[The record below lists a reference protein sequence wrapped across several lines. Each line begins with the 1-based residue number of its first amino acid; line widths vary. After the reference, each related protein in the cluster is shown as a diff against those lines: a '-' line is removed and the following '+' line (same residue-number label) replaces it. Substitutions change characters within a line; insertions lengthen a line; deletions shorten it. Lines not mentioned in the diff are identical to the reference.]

1 MTDNRK
7 YDAKLVEAIR
17 AKEHFAQRDGLQM
30 LMKPIPDDSRE
41 HVLDPR
47 VRATVERKRKMFAD
61 RAQKRFGAFSLADER
76 YRPDKVTYD
85 LTSEPILQNEQLI
98 DVNSTHKIDVFTY
111 CRSER
116 QTSRAAIV
124 FLHGGGYTAGNERIY
139 HNQMLFLAEKSNAVV
154 VFPEYRL
161 APECPFPGA
170 IEDCYATVEWLAN
183 NAEEI
188 GIDSS
193 KIMVG
198 GDSAGGS
205 LTLSCLLEDQER
217 AHVISRA
224 YLLFPGTDVSD
235 YRSAGLYDWS
245 WDYYPIDE
253 EERDLAQNRINR
265 IKKTS
270 DNPYGGPTNLWI
282 QGKTTL
288 DDPLVS
294 PVYAS
299 DDQLRKF
306 PPITVAVSEY
316 DFLRIAA
323 EYLARRLVKLGR
335 PVRPV
340 MYCGCDHG
348 FLDLFGTEPQAEEV
362 CMDIADEAGRM

>member
-7 YDAKLVEAIR
+7 YDAKLVDAIR

-41 HVLDPR
+41 HVLDSR

-61 RAQKRFGAFSLADER
+61 RAQKRSGAFSLADKR

-85 LTSEPILQNEQLI
+85 LTSAPIVQDEQLI
-98 DVNSTHKIDVFTY
+98 DVNNNHKIDVFTY
-111 CRSER
+111 RRSE
-116 QTSRAAIV
+116 SRSVRAVVV

-139 HNQMLFLAEKSNAVV
+139 HNQMLYIAEQSDALV

-170 IEDCYATVEWLAN
+170 IEDCYATIEWLAN
-183 NAEEI
+183 NAEKL

-193 KIMVG
+193 KIMVA
-198 GDSAGGS
+198 GDSAGGG
-205 LTLSCLLEDQER
+205 LTLSCLLEDQTR
-217 AHVISRA
+217 LHAISRA
-224 YLLFPGTDVSD
+224 YLLFPETDMSD
-235 YRSAGLYDWS
+235 YRSVGLYDWS

-253 EERDLAQNRINR
+253 EERDLVQNRINR
-265 IKKTS
+265 IKKGS
-270 DNPYGGPTNLWI
+270 EDPDGGLANLWI
-282 QGKTTL
+282 QNNATL

-294 PVYAS
+294 AVYAT
-299 DDQLRKF
+299 DEQLQQF
-306 PPITVAVSEY
+306 PPITIAVSEY

-323 EYLARRLVKLGR
+323 EYLARRLVKLGC

-362 CMDIADEAGRM
+362 CMDIADEASRM